1 MSNDIPSHER
11 PVQASSGPVKRTRMW
26 NIVVVLQ
33 GGFYKVLFYKETDME
48 LFSTDDI
55 VDDL

>member
-1 MSNDIPSHER
+1 M
-11 PVQASSGPVKRTRMW
+11 

>member
-1 MSNDIPSHER
+1 M
-11 PVQASSGPVKRTRMW
+11 QASSGPVKRTRMW